1 MPVRVDEDRSRTQL
15 NSTLLSWLFADVCY
29 DLSPVSG
36 EGSFMPG
43 FGRHVARILVF
54 VCSGLAL
61 AGCASEKAVM
71 DSSTL
76 DKFATRYTA
85 AWCSQHA
92 ATVASFFEEQG
103 SLKINDG
110 IPAIGRAAITN
121 SAQSFMTAFPDIVVK
136 MDRLV
141 VKGAKTEYHWTL
153 TGTNTGPGGTGKFV
167 RISGFEDWRF
177 GPDGLIA
184 ESLGHFDAADYERQ
198 LD

>member
-1 MPVRVDEDRSRTQL
+1 L
-15 NSTLLSWLFADVCY
+15 
-29 DLSPVSG
+29 
-36 EGSFMPG
+36 GSIAAKRRF
-43 FGRHVARILVF
+43 ARIF
-54 VCSGLAL
+54 VVCLAVAF

-71 DSSTL
+71 DSSTMNE
-76 DKFATRYTA
+76 FATRYTA

-92 ATVASFFEEQG
+92 ASVASYFEEQG

-110 IPAIGRAAITN
+110 TPAVGRAAITN

-167 RISGFEDWRF
+167 KISGFEEWRF

-198 LD
+198 LNAGGRRP